1 MQTISTDI
9 FESGNYT
16 LSFSCNFKKEI
27 YDDLLIEIVNTIE
40 VDKKKAMY
48 FKEILEA
55 DISRAHKNI
64 LVDVSACESIDT
76 SFLGILVQANK
87 KLKENNGSIKIIGL
101 KISPDEIYR
110 MSGFTKIFTVFTDK
124 QSAIKSFGA

>member
-1 MQTISTDI
+1 MESMSTDI
-9 FESGNYT
+9 FESINYT
-16 LSFSCNFKKEI
+16 LQFSCNFKKEI

-55 DISRAHKNI
+55 DISRGHKNI

-87 KLKENNGSIKIIGL
+87 KLKEDKGGIKIIGL

-124 QSAIKSFGA
+124 QSAIKSFGG